1 MEDTPGDK
9 NLGVNR
15 GVIGQESGAVMR
27 SRDGDAGKKLKMEWH
42 ATGRDQVV
50 IVPQGL
56 VAMALDIAFAAAIF
70 ALLYVAWLVL
80 VTENIEPIQAFV
92 ARLYEHLP
100 DL

>member
-1 MEDTPGDK
+1 MEDTPDDR
-9 NLGVNR
+9 NLGV
-15 GVIGQESGAVMR
+15 IGKESGAAMR

-42 ATGRDQVV
+42 ATGRDRVV
-50 IVPQGL
+50 IVLQGL
-56 VAMALDIAFAAAIF
+56 VAMALYIAFAAALF

>member
-1 MEDTPGDK
+1 
-9 NLGVNR
+9 
-15 GVIGQESGAVMR
+15 MR

-42 ATGRDQVV
+42 ATGRDRVV
-50 IVPQGL
+50 IVLQGL
-56 VAMALDIAFAAAIF
+56 VAMALYIAFAAALF

>member
-1 MEDTPGDK
+1 M
-9 NLGVNR
+9 GVIR
-15 GVIGQESGAVMR
+15 GVIGKESGAAMR

-42 ATGRDQVV
+42 ATGRDQVG
-50 IVPQGL
+50 IVLQGL
-56 VAMALDIAFAAAIF
+56 VAVALHIAFAAAIF